1 MMVKCFIQNKKIAK
15 VSFVPGWIND
25 LAEPRL
31 LSHGE
36 PEFQEV
42 TDYVDQWCRELGTQ
56 LTVQGDEVVVF
67 PPPA

>member
-1 MMVKCFIQNKKIAK
+1 VQCVIQGKTISK

-31 LSHGE
+31 LSQGE

-42 TDYVDQWCRELGTQ
+42 VEYMDRWCKELGTQ
-56 LTVQGDEVVVF
+56 LTVQGDEVVVC
-67 PPPA
+67 PQPG